1 MNLSSITCQLKEKT
15 MTNELQQEL
24 EGGTSGRER
33 EEFWEVVGFTCNCGE
48 DSCINLRKVTYHVE
62 DIE

>member
-1 MNLSSITCQLKEKT
+1 
-15 MTNELQQEL
+15 MTNELQQGL

-33 EEFWEVVGFTCNCGE
+33 EEFWEVVGFACNCGE